1 MIRQTMRSVAL
12 AAAGLLLAGVAWGQ
26 PVLTQGSSDA
36 QLVAKEHFGGDPRVV
51 NVSKMDMV
59 PDVDGTAN
67 TIGTQRPYVELT
79 LSDATPDAGA
89 VGNIDDGNTADI
101 TFELTGATFEQ
112 AAGST
117 NLKQFTA
124 AQNCNPAFPAGS
136 TIEGSVMKGGAKG
149 DSSVTYRVEVTDAGG
164 GTTFDAGQA
173 ICFLIPDLSVSNGSV
188 SVEASIKPVAT
199 TGVSF
204 PSAIAFPE
212 AKEAK
217 AAAKA
222 VLAAE
227 AALTASLGTG
237 DTAFVNVADR
247 TKIATGGTQDPSG
260 DSKTMGLKVGTLSVA
275 VSQKDIW
282 KLTGDDYLPKD
293 QIDGSLSGQITVTV
307 GGTRPYG
314 SGDRV
319 LVGSGATALSGTISG
334 MAAEATVQTAV
345 DSLTIVYVP
354 GGVDNLKPGPFM
366 AAAEYKF
373 NDRRNVS
380 GASAMIKPP
389 STGMIKY
396 AGVEVE
402 GYAYGV
408 VRGGGT
414 DTSFV
419 RVTCRASADCAVFL
433 DCTDQAGMNYFDAT
447 PPVAAGGT
455 SVWNSAAIAGVLG
468 GGWASGR
475 GRCDIHSTGQLS
487 VQHMVRS
494 GDTLVNSST
503 VVGRSLDES
512 RDTRIAAIRT
522 VVDNI
527 CASVVG
533 HKGRDAHLGDA
544 DNPKV
549 PDTSGPNGTDDPSNN
564 VSAIDPTPCVVA
576 LLATEIAD
584 TVDTNGD
591 KPGF

>member
-26 PVLTQGSSDA
+26 PVLTQGSSAA

-51 NVSKMDMV
+51 NVSKMDLV
-59 PDVDGTAN
+59 EDDAN
-67 TIGTQRPYVELT
+67 DDNTTGAQRPYVELT
-79 LSDATPDAGA
+79 LSDATTGGTDA
-89 VGNIDDGNTADI
+89 NIDDGNTADI

-124 AQNCNPAFPAGS
+124 AQNCNPAVAAGS

-149 DSSVTYRVEVTDAGG
+149 DSSVTYRVEVTDAGAA
-164 GTTFDAGQA
+164 TSFNPDQA
-173 ICFLIPDLSVSNGSV
+173 ICFLIPDLSVSSGSV

-282 KLTGDDYLPKD
+282 KLTGDDYLPTD

-307 GGTRPYG
+307 GGIRPYG

-345 DSLTIVYVP
+345 DSLSIVYVP

-408 VRGGGT
+408 VRGGGS

-494 GDTLVNSST
+494 GNTLVNSST

-533 HKGRDAHLGDA
+533 HKGRVGDA
-544 DNPKV
+544 D
-549 PDTSGPNGTDDPSNN
+549 GDDNIAGNSDDISP
-564 VSAIDPTPCVVA
+564 IDPTPCVNS
-576 LLATEIAD
+576 LLGQLIGD

-591 KPGF
+591 KPGV